1 MVLYIILAIIVIIL
15 IAVGVLFYLRSNKR
29 QIIEKAIERKNEIET
44 LPFDQNL
51 AQLSKLNLKGETK
64 TKYDAM
70 KKDNVEST
78 NKYLSSCGRKSIML
92 RLY

>member
-29 QIIEKAIERKNEIET
+29 QIIEKAIERKMKLRRYLLIKT
-44 LPFDQNL
+44 LHNYL
-51 AQLSKLNLKGETK
+51 LNLKGETK

-78 NKYLSSCGRKSIML
+78 NKYLAPVEEKP
-92 RLY
+92 